1 MRVSSIASFAIGVQ
15 MLRTNP
21 MRTVLSTL
29 GIIIGVAS
37 LVAILSLGDG
47 LEQFSRRQIEETTDL
62 QIIQVQARTTDL
74 IEGVLIRRDSVP
86 SLTPTDALDLTRH
99 LGSRASATLAMA
111 ASLMVRVAGDTSRHA
126 AVVTGF
132 APAAAAGAGDSLD
145 AGRWLVDED
154 AMASPPVA
162 LLGRK
167 LAEEIDREPGS
178 LIGSDITIGEQRR
191 IVVGIAGGPSAS
203 RLARVYVPLGEAGL
217 ELLEGDGR
225 SPSLLVR
232 VRSVEDVSAV
242 EAEVRSW
249 LDARFGNA
257 DRDFNVASNR
267 VRVDQVRQVFLVFRL
282 ALGAITGIAILV
294 GGIGIMNV
302 LLASVQERTREIG
315 VRRSAGARRRD
326 IFLQFLAES
335 VAISGIGSFIGAG
348 LGVAGAFGITAIIR
362 RFTEA
367 PVHAAFTWITLV
379 IAAAAAILVGIAFG
393 SYPARHAARLSPIE
407 AIRHE

>member
-1 MRVSSIASFAIGVQ
+1 MKVSSIASFAIGVQ

-21 MRTVLSTL
+21 LRTVLSTL

-37 LVAILSLGDG
+37 LVAILALGDG
-47 LEQFSRRQIEETTDL
+47 LEQFSRQQIEQTTDL
-62 QIIQVQARTTDL
+62 QMIQVQPRTTDL
-74 IEGVLIRRDSVP
+74 IEGVLIRRDYVP
-86 SLTPTDALDLTRH
+86 SLTAAQAAELTRR
-99 LGSRASATLAMA
+99 LEPRANAVLTLA
-111 ASLMVRVAGDTSRHA
+111 ASLLVRLPGDTLRHA

-132 APAAAAGAGDSLD
+132 SPAGFAGQGDTLIAGGRLD
-145 AGRWLVDED
+145 DAVAED
-154 AMASPPVA
+154 GV

-167 LAEEIDREPGS
+167 LAEELAGDPAS
-178 LIGSDITIGEQRR
+178 LIGSDILVGDGHRR
-191 IVVGIAGGPSAS
+191 VEGIVAGPSANRVS
-203 RLARVYVPLGEAGL
+203 RAYVAL
-217 ELLEGDGR
+217 EGGGTPLLEGAGR
-225 SPSLLVR
+225 VASMLVR
-232 VRSVEDVSAV
+232 VRDVEDVSAV
-242 EAEVRSW
+242 EAETRTW
-249 LDARFGNA
+249 LESRFDNA

-267 VRVDQVRQVFLVFRL
+267 YRVDQVSQVFLVFRL

-335 VAISGIGSFIGAG
+335 IAVSGIGSFLGAG
-348 LGVAGAFGITAIIR
+348 LGIAGAFAITAAIR
-362 RFTEA
+362 RFTNA
-367 PVHAAFTWITLV
+367 PVHAAFTWVTLLV
-379 IAAAAAILVGIAFG
+379 ASLAAVLVGIAFG